1 MAWNPLAKI
10 KEKLTG
16 TPSSDDAAAAQAA
29 ALAGGS
35 APDLKELE
43 KQGLL
48 GKFYRYWKN
57 PAFLAQM
64 KSVALAM
71 QKDGVNLKD
80 QAAVKAWVEKNQ
92 KDIMAGKFNAAAPA
106 ADAPKPQTVVN
117 TAPSVGRNDPCP
129 CKSGKKYK
137 KCCEGKAA

>member
-1 MAWNPLAKI
+1 MVWNPLAKI

-16 TPSSDDAAAAQAA
+16 APSSEDAAKAAAAA
-29 ALAGGS
+29 ALAGGNT
-35 APDLKELE
+35 PDLKELE

-106 ADAPKPQTVVN
+106 DAPKPQTVVN
-117 TAPSVGRNDPCP
+117 TGPSVGRNDPCP

>member
-1 MAWNPLAKI
+1 MSWNPLAKI

-16 TPSSDDAAAAQAA
+16 KPSSDDAAAAQAA

-35 APDLKELE
+35 TPDLKELE

-64 KSVALAM
+64 KTVALAM
-71 QKDGVNLKD
+71 QKDGVDLKD
-80 QAAVKAWVEKNQ
+80 QKAVKAWVEAHQ
-92 KDIMAGKFNAAAPA
+92 KDIMAGKIGGEAA
-106 ADAPKPQTVVN
+106 ADAPKPHTIVN
-117 TAPSVGRNDPCP
+117 TAPQVGRNDPCP
-129 CKSGKKYK
+129 CKSGKKFK

>member
-16 TPSSDDAAAAQAA
+16 IPSSDDAVAAQAA

-64 KSVALAM
+64 KAVAGAM

-92 KDIMAGKFNAAAPA
+92 KDIMAGKFNAEAP
-106 ADAPKPQTVVN
+106 ADAPKPQTIVN
-117 TAPSVGRNDPCP
+117 TAPQVGRNDPCS

-137 KCCEGKAA
+137 KCCGAKA

>member
-1 MAWNPLAKI
+1 MSWNPLAKI

-16 TPSSDDAAAAQAA
+16 KPSSDDAAAAQAA

-35 APDLKELE
+35 TPDLKELE

-64 KSVALAM
+64 KTVALAM
-71 QKDGVNLKD
+71 QKDGVDLKD
-80 QAAVKAWVEKNQ
+80 QKAVKAWVEAHQ
-92 KDIMAGKFNAAAPA
+92 KDIMAGKLGGGEAA
-106 ADAPKPQTVVN
+106 ADAPKTQTVVN
-117 TAPSVGRNDPCP
+117 TGPSLGRNDPCP

>member
-1 MAWNPLAKI
+1 MSWNPLAKI

-29 ALAGGS
+29 ALAAGGS

-64 KSVALAM
+64 KTVALAM

-80 QAAVKAWVEKNQ
+80 QAAVKTWVEKNQ
-92 KDIMAGKFNAAAPA
+92 KDIMAGKFNAGAPA
-106 ADAPKPQTVVN
+106 ADAPKPQTIVN
-117 TAPSVGRNDPCP
+117 NEPAVGRNDPCP

-137 KCCEGKAA
+137 KCCEGKA

>member
-1 MAWNPLAKI
+1 MWNPLTKL

-16 TPSSDDAAAAQAA
+16 KPSASEDAGKVAQAA
-29 ALAGGS
+29 AMAGGA

-43 KQGLL
+43 KQGLM

-64 KSVALAM
+64 KTVAAAM
-71 QKDGVNLKD
+71 QADGVDVKD
-80 QAAVKAWVEKNQ
+80 QAKVKAWVEAHQ
-92 KDIMAGKFNAAAPA
+92 KDIMAGKFAAAAAPA
-106 ADAPKPQTVVN
+106 GEKARTFVKTDPE
-117 TAPSVGRNDPCP
+117 VGRNDPCP

-137 KCCEGKAA
+137 KCCAAKA

>member
-1 MAWNPLAKI
+1 MSWNPLAKI

-16 TPSSDDAAAAQAA
+16 TPSSDDAVAAQAA

-64 KSVALAM
+64 KAVAVAM

-80 QAAVKAWVEKNQ
+80 QAAVKAWVEKHQ
-92 KDIMAGKFNAAAPA
+92 KDIMEGKLSAPA
-106 ADAPKPQTVVN
+106 EAPAKAETFVN
-117 TAPSVGRNDPCP
+117 TGPAVGRNDPCP